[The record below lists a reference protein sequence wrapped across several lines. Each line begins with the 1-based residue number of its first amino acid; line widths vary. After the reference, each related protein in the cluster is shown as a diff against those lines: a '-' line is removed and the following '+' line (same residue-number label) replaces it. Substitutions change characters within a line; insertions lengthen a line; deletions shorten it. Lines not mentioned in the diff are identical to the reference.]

1 MRNRPARSGLTLVEL
16 IVVIFIVGVIVLSA
30 SIMLTTG
37 LQALVRMREESQAA
51 GLAAGLME
59 EIVTRRWDHLDGA
72 GSAALGVDTGEVA
85 TDKLTFTDIDDFN
98 GYQEAPPRDA
108 AGAVIPG
115 LPGFVREASVSY
127 VVDTGLAASATPTPR
142 KKIVVRV
149 LRDGVEFRRAVTLRV
164 RRLP

>member
-1 MRNRPARSGLTLVEL
+1 MRKRPPRSGLTLVEL

-30 SIMLTTG
+30 SIMLTAG

-59 EIVTRRWDHLDGA
+59 EIVARRWDHLDGP
-72 GSAALGVDTGEVA
+72 GSAVLGVDTGEVA
-85 TDKLTFTDIDDFN
+85 ADKLTFTDIDDFD

-108 AGAVIPG
+108 VGAPIPG
-115 LPGFVREASVSY
+115 MQGFAREAIVTY
-127 VVDTGLAASATPTPR
+127 VIDTGLAASASPTPR

-149 LRDGVEFRRAVTLRV
+149 LHDGVEFRRAVTLRA
-164 RRLP
+164 RRRP

>member
-1 MRNRPARSGLTLVEL
+1 MRRRAAAAGLTLIEL

-30 SIMLTTG
+30 GVMLTTG

-59 EIVTRRWDHLDGA
+59 EIVARRWDHLDGA
-72 GSAALGVDTGEVA
+72 GSATLGVDTGEVA
-85 TDKLTFTDIDDFN
+85 TDKLTFTDIDDFD
-98 GYQEAPPRDA
+98 GYREAPPRDV
-108 AGAVIPG
+108 AGARIPG
-115 LPGFVREASVSY
+115 MERFAREVSVEY
-127 VVDTGLAASATPTPR
+127 VGDTGLVVSPTPTPR

-149 LRDGVEFRRAVTLRV
+149 LKAGVEFRRVVTLRV